1 MAEPMQGI
9 AIAGEE
15 SGKLYGLLAEFRDV
29 PHFYEALG
37 AVRGA
42 GFKKWDAYAPVPVHG
57 ADEQMGLS
65 RSKVAWITG
74 TFAAL
79 GLTAAILLQW
89 WTSAVDY
96 PLIVAGKPF
105 WAWEQFT
112 PIFFEVA
119 VLFGGIATIVGM
131 LAMNGLPRF
140 NHPLFES
147 DRFLRASDD
156 KFFIAIEARDP
167 QYDRAA
173 ELLRGLDAVQIEE
186 VRA

>member
-1 MAEPMQGI
+1 MAEATRDI
-9 AIAGEE
+9 AVVGDE
-15 SGKLYGLLAEFRDV
+15 GGRVYGLLAEFKDV
-29 PHFYEALG
+29 PSFYAALG
-37 AVRGA
+37 VVREA
-42 GFKKWDAYAPVPVHG
+42 GFRRWDAYAPVPVHG

-65 RSKVAWITG
+65 GSKVAWITG
-74 TFAAL
+74 TFAL
-79 GLTAAILLQW
+79 MGLTAAVALQW
-89 WTSAVDY
+89 WTSAEDY

-112 PIFFEVA
+112 PIMFEVA

-131 LAMNGLPRF
+131 LAINGLPRF

-147 DRFLRASDD
+147 DAFLRASDD

-167 QYDRAA
+167 QYERAA
-173 ELLRGLDAVQIEE
+173 EVLRSLDPVHIEE